1 MQLTLWSV
9 QGAVRR
15 VEYAMFSV
23 AYLCLVVVSS
33 RQWKVNE
40 ITCFLFYYFT
50 VIFKR
55 WLPIKL
61 YFQQETSDH
70 FYWLVLT
77 MGKRTTIYLAFKH
90 FVWKHL
96 LLNVYGKLTVS
107 PLLSNSRLQC
117 LISGLVFTQLAPR
130 PIQSTI
136 HNVRVEKRRRN

>member
-33 RQWKVNE
+33 GQWKVTE
-40 ITCFLFYYFT
+40 RTCFLFYYFT

-55 WLPIKL
+55 WLPNKL

-77 MGKRTTIYLAFKH
+77 MGKRTTIYLAFETVNLTKNNRYKYSKSD
-90 FVWKHL
+90 VWITGNL
-96 LLNVYGKLTVS
+96 AW
-107 PLLSNSRLQC
+107 LSYQVKFEKN
-117 LISGLVFTQLAPR
+117 
-130 PIQSTI
+130 PILMSI
-136 HNVRVEKRRRN
+136 ARKN